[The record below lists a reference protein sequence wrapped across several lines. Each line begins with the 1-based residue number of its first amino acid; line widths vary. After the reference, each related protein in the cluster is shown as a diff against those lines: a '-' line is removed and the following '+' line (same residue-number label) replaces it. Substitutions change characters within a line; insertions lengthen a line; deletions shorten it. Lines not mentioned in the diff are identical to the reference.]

1 MSYNV
6 RVWDIRER
14 TDRRKPYMVR
24 WTVNGREKSESFMT
38 FGLADSRRS
47 KLVTAARDGEP
58 FDEHTGL
65 PASELRSIKQRTT
78 WYDLAHE
85 YLDQRWER
93 TPGNTRRTLADA
105 FATITPALVLPNVTY
120 PEPRVLRRA
129 LYSWAF
135 NKNAWDQE
143 PADEWRKA
151 LDWMRRHSLPVSAL
165 TEADVLRRA
174 LDALC
179 RKLDGKAAAAKTAR
193 RKRAAFNEVINTAV
207 EKGFFAEN
215 PLNGL
220 RWNAPAVSEEV
231 DPAAVPNP
239 AQVARL
245 LAAVAQQSGRGGR
258 GPHLEAFFGCMY
270 YAAMRPAE
278 VIHLR
283 LDQCHLPETGWGL
296 LNLSGGVVT
305 SGKEWTDD
313 GAVHEVHSL
322 KRRAATATRP
332 VPIPPQFVRMLK
344 AHIARFGV
352 APDGRLFRNMAGNY
366 VEAAAYGTTW
376 ARAREL
382 ALTRTERATGLAKR
396 PYDWG
401 TPTSRSRCT
410 PAWTRPN
417 APAVRGRASRC
428 SSATTSSSWTASGSR
443 PTGSSSSPCRSGT
456 ASVEGA
462 LLRGEPGFW
471 FVIGPEALV
480 RRGVAVGETVRSRA
494 KRASPGGR

>member
-6 RVWDIRER
+6 RFWDIRER
-14 TDRRKPYMVR
+14 PDRRKPFMVR
-24 WTVNGREKSESFMT
+24 WTVDGREKSESFMT
-38 FGLADSRRS
+38 LGLADSRRS
-47 KLVTAARDGEP
+47 KLMTAARAGEP
-58 FDEHTGL
+58 FDVQTGL
-65 PASELRSIKQRTT
+65 PASELRAIRQRTT

-85 YLDQRWER
+85 YLDQRWDR

-105 FATITPALVLPNVTY
+105 FATITPALVHPGVIY

-135 NKNAWDQE
+135 NKNAWAQE
-143 PADEWRKA
+143 PNEEWRKA
-151 LDWMRRHSLPVSAL
+151 LDWIKRNSLPVGAL
-165 TEADVLRRA
+165 AEADVLRRA

-193 RKRAAFNEVINTAV
+193 RKRAAFNEVLNTAV
-207 EKGFFAEN
+207 EKGYFGDN

-220 RWNAPAVSEEV
+220 RWNAPAVNDEV

-245 LAAVAQQSGRGGR
+245 LAAVAQQRGR

-283 LDQCHLPETGWGL
+283 LEQCHLPKTGWGM

-305 SGKEWTDD
+305 AGRDWTDD

-332 VPIPPQFVRMLK
+332 VPIPPQFVRILR
-344 AHIARFGV
+344 AHIERFGV
-352 APDGRLFRNMAGNY
+352 APDGRLFRNQAGNY
-366 VEAAAYGTTW
+366 VDAAAYGTTW
-376 ARAREL
+376 ARARKYV
-382 ALTRTERATGLAKR
+382 LTRTELASGLAKR
-396 PYDWG
+396 PYDLRHAGISFWLYSG
-401 TPTSRSRCT
+401 VD
-410 PAWTRPN
+410 PAECARRAGQSIEVLFRHYAKFLDGVREQANRLIEQSMKEWDRVSQGA
-417 APAVRGRASRC
+417 APGR
-428 SSATTSSSWTASGSR
+428 
-443 PTGSSSSPCRSGT
+443 
-456 ASVEGA
+456 
-462 LLRGEPGFW
+462 
-471 FVIGPEALV
+471 
-480 RRGVAVGETVRSRA
+480 
-494 KRASPGGR
+494 